1 VGRDQYERDSFR
13 ILFVCTGNICRSPF
27 AEILTRHLLIGKL
40 GGNGAAAFCVASAGV
55 SAVVGSGMHP
65 QTRAELA
72 PLGLHTWPSEQF
84 VARQLVPPIV
94 EEADLVL
101 TAQRHHRSAVAELAP
116 AALSTTFTLR
126 EFARLLNTVDGRQLP
141 TEVPVRARQL
151 VQAARQQRGMVGPAS
166 RDHEHLPD
174 PVGQPQSVH
183 HLTAMLIS
191 EALRTFV
198 DVLVPPLTPPRPRG

>member
-1 VGRDQYERDSFR
+1 MRANHQGSDPFR

-40 GGNGAAAFCVASAGV
+40 GGNRAAAFDVSSAGV
-55 SAVVGSGMHP
+55 AAVVGSGMHP

-72 PLGLHTWPSEQF
+72 PWGLHTWPSENF
-84 VARQLVPPIV
+84 VARQLVPSIV
-94 EEADLVL
+94 EQADLVL

-116 AALSTTFTLR
+116 SALSTTFTLR
-126 EFARLLNTVDGRQLP
+126 EFARLLVTVDRRQLP
-141 TEVPVRARQL
+141 TEAPVRAHHL
-151 VQAARQQRGMVGPAS
+151 VQAARQQRGMAS
-166 RDHEHLPD
+166 PGSRELDRLPD

-198 DVLVPPLTPPRPRG
+198 DVLVPPLTPSRPRS

>member
-1 VGRDQYERDSFR
+1 MGRDQYERDSFR

-40 GGNGAAAFCVASAGV
+40 GGNGAAAFCVGSAGV

-65 QTRAELA
+65 RTRAELA
-72 PLGLHTWPSEQF
+72 PWGLHTWPSEKF
-84 VARQLVPPIV
+84 VARQLVPSIV
-94 EEADLVL
+94 EAADLVL
-101 TAQRHHRSAVAELAP
+101 TAQRHHRSAVAELTP
-116 AALSTTFTLR
+116 AALSTTFSLR
-126 EFARLLNTVDGRQLP
+126 EFARLLVTVDGRQLP
-141 TEVPVRARQL
+141 TEAPVRARHL
-151 VQAARQQRGMVGPAS
+151 VQAARQQRGMVGPVS
-166 RDHEHLPD
+166 REHERLPD

-198 DVLVPPLTPPRPRG
+198 DVLVPPLTPPGPRR